1 MNELDEIIP
10 KEEKSELKRKSYLN
24 MLQSKTITVLST
36 FTESD
41 VQINEPNRLGERTA
55 DLVKEDDTY
64 KNEIKI
70 TTHENS
76 KKIESLE
83 QELKSNKKLQKEQK
97 KDLTKQLKEL
107 QESAI
112 ETVVSQLTTT
122 RFIDVFHLLL
132 TKMAV
137 IKTVVN
143 TYDLT
148 LDNITGTHTRFSV
161 HINDVC
167 KFFGISYVTAFE
179 LLEDTG
185 EKLKRITIKYDN
197 KKQKNSLIK
206 GWFVILQSYELR
218 NNVFTFEFSNK
229 FALLMLKTGNIR
241 PTLADTY
248 NYNANELRFMG
259 RLRYK
264 LENDF
269 FTSKLNAGQIKRI
282 RLSNLVGLFN
292 GDLSKNPKRIFD
304 SLRNHL
310 SFLQNT
316 GCFKCK
322 FTAERGE
329 PLPAEYIQYLEL
341 NKDGTLKDNET
352 IEEIELTS
360 KRVKVKD
367 VLENVMLSYTFLE
380 RPVFKLTNKTKS
392 GRPSKKKTTAKKTAT
407 RRKPKK

>member
-1 MNELDEIIP
+1 
-10 KEEKSELKRKSYLN
+10 

-55 DLVKEDDTY
+55 ELFNEDDTY

-107 QESAI
+107 QDNAI
-112 ETVVSQLTTT
+112 ETVVSQLTST
-122 RFIDVFHLLL
+122 RFIDIFHLLL
-132 TKMAV
+132 TKMA
-137 IKTVVN
+137 IAKTVVN
-143 TYDLT
+143 SQTLT
-148 LDNITGTHTRFSV
+148 LDTINGTHTRFTLG
-161 HINDVC
+161 INEVC
-167 KFFGISYVTAFE
+167 QMLGIEYRTAFD
-179 LLEDTG
+179 LLEQTG
-185 EKLKRITIKYDN
+185 ESLKRITIKYDN

-241 PTLADTY
+241 PTLADAY
-248 NYNANELRFMG
+248 KYDAREYKYMG

-264 LENDF
+264 LESDF

-292 GDLSKNPKRIFD
+292 GDISKNPKRILD
-304 SLRNHL
+304 LLRIHL
-310 SFLQNT
+310 SALQNT
-316 GCFKCK
+316 DCFKCA
-322 FTAERGE
+322 FTLSKGE
-329 PLPAEYIQYLEL
+329 PLPAEYIDYLEL
-341 NKDGTLKDNET
+341 ASDGTLKENE
-352 IEEIELTS
+352 ELDEIKIFS
-360 KRVKVKD
+360 NRIKVKE
-367 VLENVMLSYTFLE
+367 LLNNVMLSYTFLK
-380 RPVFKLTNKTKS
+380 RPEFKLTNKTKS